1 MRIIQLKE
9 DCFKSWDKFCLDSD
23 DAWFWHTTKW
33 SKYCAAYKESA
44 FKTIDRSFYVTDD
57 SGILA
62 VCPLFL
68 EERQGPDG
76 TPCTEIAAAGSSG
89 LMIVP
94 ALCNGLT
101 DDRRERILKAAFDY
115 IDSIAREYGITRA
128 TFRMTP
134 LTGRTNDFNWLLK
147 YGCLDGSV
155 NTQVI
160 DLSIAPEQLWGA
172 LRKGHK
178 YDVHRGEKFYDVH
191 MYDATSADKKAF
203 DEYRLLHHKAAGR
216 MTRPL
221 ETFEMMYHWILSG
234 NGMLCGVSKNGRYA
248 GFSYIILYKDGA
260 YYGSA
265 SDDPEFETNIPIS
278 HVIQWK
284 VIQWLKERD
293 YKKYEIGQQQ
303 FGAQIHD
310 IPTSKELSISFFK
323 RGFGGKTVPSYRGI
337 KYYDKDLMEAELKNN
352 LNKLLSHYE
361 A

>member
-1 MRIIQLKE
+1 MNIIELTE
-9 DCFKSWDKFCLDSD
+9 GHYDVWDVFCAKSD
-23 DAWFWHTTKW
+23 DAWFWHTMKW
-33 SKYCAAYKESA
+33 SKYCAAYRESA
-44 FKTIDRSFYVTDD
+44 FETRDLSFLVVDD

-62 VCPLFL
+62 ICPLFL
-68 EERQGPDG
+68 EKRAGPDG
-76 TPCTEIAAAGSSG
+76 TVHVEVAAAGSGG

-94 ALCNGLT
+94 ALRNDLGG
-101 DDRRERILKAAFDY
+101 DRREKIFKIIFERIDLLAKENHAA
-115 IDSIAREYGITRA
+115 RA
-128 TFRMTP
+128 TFRITP
-134 LTGRTNDFNWLLK
+134 LAPRNDCFNWLLK

-191 MYDATSADKKAF
+191 IYDATSADKKAF